1 MVSASQTPQQSS
13 THELGAIIDERPG
26 AYYVS
31 VRDGERF
38 GLLTGPFATHA
49 EALAAVRATRV
60 VAQAKDVKSAFYA
73 FGTARL
79 ELGAP
84 NLPPRAGLLNDFVPG
99 LRGAWAPDGHW
110 YATMVVT
117 S

>member
-1 MVSASQTPQQSS
+1 MVSASKTPQQSS
-13 THELGAIIDERPG
+13 THELGASIDERPG

-31 VRDGERF
+31 VRDGERSA
-38 GLLTGPFATHA
+38 LLAGPFATHP

-79 ELGAP
+79 ELP
-84 NLPPRAGLLNDFVPG
+84 TTRLGLLNEYLPG
-99 LRGAWAPDGHW
+99 LRTGGRSGQCF
-110 YATMVVT
+110 MVMT